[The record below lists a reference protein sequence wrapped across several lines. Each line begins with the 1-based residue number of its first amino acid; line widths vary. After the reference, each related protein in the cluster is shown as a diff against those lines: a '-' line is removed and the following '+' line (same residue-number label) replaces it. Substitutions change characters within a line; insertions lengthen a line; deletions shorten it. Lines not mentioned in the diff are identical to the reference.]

1 MLVATRMDSVD
12 NLESLP
18 KDHSIQIKTLQPGL
32 KEICCDIIFFKS
44 PEVVTCLRYIL
55 FSYCSVLISSFHVCQ
70 WEGFQRSLPNSDFCY
85 FLIPVP
91 WRSLSWHS
99 ALHSSLKLLWHLQHC
114 HVDVFWEL
122 SPWEHKHHGEVSTVT
137 CITQNRKTKHKGSL
151 IPNLQYGMP
160 RAVSWLRAYDILHLL
175 ANGYC
180 NKQQLYVN
188 SILQYCNSSCE
199 WHYQLHM

>member
-1 MLVATRMDSVD
+1 M
-12 NLESLP
+12 
-18 KDHSIQIKTLQPGL
+18 
-32 KEICCDIIFFKS
+32 
-44 PEVVTCLRYIL
+44 TCLRYIL
-55 FSYCSVLISSFHVCQ
+55 LSYCSVLISSFHVCQ
-70 WEGFQRSLPNSDFCY
+70 WEGFQHSLHSDFCY
-85 FLIPVP
+85 FLIRFLEGLYLDIQPYTLP
-91 WRSLSWHS
+91 WNFCGT
-99 ALHSSLKLLWHLQHC
+99 SSHC

-160 RAVSWLRAYDILHLL
+160 WAVSWLRAYDILHLL